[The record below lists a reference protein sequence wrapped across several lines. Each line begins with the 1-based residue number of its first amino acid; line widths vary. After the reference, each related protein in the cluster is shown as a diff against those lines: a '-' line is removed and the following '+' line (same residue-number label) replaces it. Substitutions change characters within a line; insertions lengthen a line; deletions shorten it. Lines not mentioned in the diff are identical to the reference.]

1 MSRKASYTKGTMHH
15 AERKSNIS
23 LFVSMSRVPTE
34 YIIVLTHEHWPSP
47 DRDQRPLT
55 EWPGTSLVYTD
66 QYPVPVLPL
75 IATVTRQCW
84 VLTPTIRQSDN
95 IYIKIQILLKMFS
108 ILVTFFM
115 VLPGLR
121 SHLHPHARTKRS
133 DEKAEDVKAH
143 ISDELDEA
151 YTQEAVENM
160 TEEERDY
167 HYFRLHDFDK
177 NDLLDGLEVFKAL
190 VHEHEHNKNDS
201 ESEPEKYGDKSFD
214 DIVEV
219 IDQVKPKPNI

>member
-1 MSRKASYTKGTMHH
+1 MG
-15 AERKSNIS
+15 
-23 LFVSMSRVPTE
+23 
-34 YIIVLTHEHWPSP
+34 
-47 DRDQRPLT
+47 
-55 EWPGTSLVYTD
+55 
-66 QYPVPVLPL
+66 
-75 IATVTRQCW
+75 TVTRQCW
-84 VLTPTIRQSDN
+84 VLIPTIRQSDN

-190 VHEHEHNKNDS
+190 VHEHEHNKNDGG
-201 ESEPEKYGDKSFD
+201 ENDGKEPKQNFD
-214 DIVEV
+214 DIVEM
-219 IDQVKPKPNI
+219 IDKVLEQDDANKDGFLSYSEFAAGRRRAFAETGK

>member
-1 MSRKASYTKGTMHH
+1 M
-15 AERKSNIS
+15 
-23 LFVSMSRVPTE
+23 
-34 YIIVLTHEHWPSP
+34 
-47 DRDQRPLT
+47 
-55 EWPGTSLVYTD
+55 
-66 QYPVPVLPL
+66 
-75 IATVTRQCW
+75 
-84 VLTPTIRQSDN
+84 
-95 IYIKIQILLKMFS
+95 
-108 ILVTFFM
+108 
-115 VLPGLR
+115 
-121 SHLHPHARTKRS
+121 
-133 DEKAEDVKAH
+133 KAH

-151 YTQEAVENM
+151 YSQEAVENM